1 MTETSYLTLALPWL
15 KQRPMSLPADSIKV
29 LPIACTLTPTELKS
43 RHIDLLAGLVK
54 GAQQSEASHDGY
66 RFRFAPSSETL
77 TRIAAAIDGE
87 RQCCLFLGFQLT
99 IEPDLGSFC
108 LDVTG
113 PEGTAE
119 FLANLM

>member
-1 MTETSYLTLALPWL
+1 MTE
-15 KQRPMSLPADSIKV
+15 PADPIKV

-43 RHIDLLAGLVK
+43 RQADLLAGLVR
-54 GAQQSEASHDGY
+54 AAEQSEARPDGY

-77 TRIAAAIDGE
+77 TRIAAVIDAE
-87 RQCCLFLGFQLT
+87 RQCCRFLCFQLT
-99 IEPDLGSFC
+99 IAPDLGSFR

-119 FLANLM
+119 FLADLLQR